1 MLAIG
6 CDESPQAAA
15 GKSWSAQQI
24 AVSKATSFSPTI
36 APTGISAAPVVFA
49 WTTSSRTIGYGILGF
64 LGFESIGTVPQ
75 AGTDAAPTLDFMSA
89 APGETMYL
97 AWKGT
102 STDRVFFDEVAD
114 FSDSSFGP
122 GSWAG
127 QAALP
132 AALTSTGPRLTSA
145 PGSTH
150 CTSATAR
157 TTSGTR
163 TPPLRRRSRRVQSIG
178 EPLLLSAARTRRSR
192 STRAV
197 RTALAVIV
205 RQVAC
210 TLGLDTLGLVIGRHQ
225 SR

>member
-1 MLAIG
+1 
-6 CDESPQAAA
+6 
-15 GKSWSAQQI
+15 
-24 AVSKATSFSPTI
+24 
-36 APTGISAAPVVFA
+36 VFA

-132 AALTSTGPRLTSA
+132 AALTSTGPRLTNI
-145 PGSTH
+145 
-150 CTSATAR
+150 
-157 TTSGTR
+157 GTR
-163 TPPLRRRSRRVQSIG
+163 LYALYERHSTDNIWYEDATTPTS
-178 EPLLLSAARTRRSR
+178 
-192 STRAV
+192 
-197 RTALAVIV
+197 
-205 RQVAC
+205 
-210 TLGLDTLGLVIGRHQ
+210 
-225 SR
+225 